1 MVNKTQVSQSQA
13 AEGPQPTNLTPEQ
26 VVEQLRLVQQQ
37 IAEVEPLSKEERRI
51 ARRRGRL
58 SNPVVQESISM
69 ISRSDV
75 VAKGV
80 GSEAEGVRQLVDETN
95 RWTAVES
102 ELRAMLKGI
111 ADANI
116 LRRQRTSVIA
126 TKAYL
131 IGAQLARDPGDP
143 MLLPHVD
150 EIKRLRALDRRK
162 RTAKSPQTP
171 PADTPT
177 PSNP

>member
-1 MVNKTQVSQSQA
+1 MSNKTQVSQSQA

-26 VVEQLRLVQQQ
+26 VVEQLRLVLQQ
-37 IAEVEPLSKEERRI
+37 IAEVEPLTKEERKV

-69 ISRSDV
+69 IGASDV

-80 GSEAEGVRQLVDETN
+80 GGEAEEVRQLFEETN

-102 ELRAMLKGI
+102 ELRTMLKGI

-116 LRRQRTSVIA
+116 LRRQRLSIIA
-126 TKAYL
+126 AKAYL

-143 MLLPHVD
+143 MLRPHVD
-150 EIKRLRALDRRK
+150 EIKRLRAIGRRK
-162 RTAKSPQTP
+162 RAATSPQTP

-177 PSNP
+177 SSNP